1 VRREERDGFLNGE
14 VGKGNVEFLCADG
27 KGARKLGGCW
37 MEEKNKL
44 SAIADYLKEL
54 LPGCVIENTWNVK
67 SSTHMFLVNAPTG
80 EIKHTIAVSNQ
91 FVSDNELE
99 DIVTCLK
106 LYNLKGYLE
115 IFGNKEVFVTD
126 DGINPEGI
134 RPSVLA

>member
-1 VRREERDGFLNGE
+1 
-14 VGKGNVEFLCADG
+14 
-27 KGARKLGGCW
+27 

-54 LPGCVIENTWNVK
+54 LPGCVIENTWNAK
-67 SSTHMFLVNAPTG
+67 SSTHVFLVNAPTG
-80 EIKHTIAVSNQ
+80 ETKHTIAVSNQ